1 MLALQYLLSKKKQL
15 PTIIFDEI
23 DTGVSG
29 EVAQKIGN
37 LLSKMGSTM
46 QLLAITHLPQ
56 VAGKG
61 QHHWKVQK
69 SHDAEI
75 TVTEVVVLNEN
86 QRIEEIARLMSG
98 DNINIAALE
107 NAKALMN

>member
-1 MLALQYLLSKKKQL
+1 
-15 PTIIFDEI
+15 
-23 DTGVSG
+23 
-29 EVAQKIGN
+29 
-37 LLSKMGSTM
+37 MGASM

-61 QHHWKVQK
+61 SHHWKVQK
-69 SHDAEI
+69 SNEGEKTI
-75 TVTEVVVLNEN
+75 TEVLVLDEN
-86 QRIEEIARLMSG
+86 QRVEEIARLMSG

>member
-37 LLSKMGSTM
+37 LLSKMGEAM

-69 SHDAEI
+69 SHESEK
-75 TVTEVVVLNEN
+75 TVTDVVVLDRN
-86 QRIEEIARLMSG
+86 QRIEEVARLMSG
-98 DNINIAALE
+98 DNINNAALE